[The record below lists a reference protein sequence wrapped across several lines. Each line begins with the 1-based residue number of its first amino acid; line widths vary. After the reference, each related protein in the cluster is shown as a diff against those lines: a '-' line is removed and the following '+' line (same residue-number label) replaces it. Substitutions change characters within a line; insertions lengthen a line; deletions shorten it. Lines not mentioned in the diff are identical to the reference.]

1 VLIGRI
7 SPLTVSCILRVSIM
21 SARRRPGEWPLA
33 RFKSLI
39 GLGFRTRTS
48 DPVCSHPM
56 PEQPHGGTT
65 GRWLKRITQSM
76 SGEPRDL
83 AELVENLREAPV
95 RPLPSPTAR
104 AGALGWLRANLFSS
118 VSNTILTVVAVAL
131 LALTV
136 PPVIRWALIDAVW
149 SAPNSR
155 ACRGAGACWAFIA
168 EKWRFILFGTYP
180 YEQHWRPFC
189 AVLIFI
195 AMILASCDR
204 RLWGRRLMLVWLAG
218 LVVVGVLMWG
228 GIFGLSYVG
237 NELWGGLP
245 LTLILAI
252 VGMAFAFPLAILLA
266 LGRRSPLPA
275 VRTIC
280 IAYIELI
287 RGVPLITV
295 LFMASV
301 MLPLFLPAG
310 MTIDKLL
317 RAQLAIILFAAAYL
331 AEVVR
336 GGLQAIPKGQIEAAD
351 ALGLGYWRRTRLIV
365 LPQALT
371 LVIPPLVNTFI
382 GTFKD
387 TTLVIIIGLFDL
399 LGTLNAALN
408 DANWRGTSAE
418 AYVFAAVIYFC
429 FCFFMSRYSQMLE
442 REFNKGRRR

>member
-1 VLIGRI
+1 MTDIAQEL
-7 SPLTVSCILRVSIM
+7 
-21 SARRRPGEWPLA
+21 PLA
-33 RFKSLI
+33 AEPPPPAAS
-39 GLGFRTRTS
+39 GLF
-48 DPVCSHPM
+48 
-56 PEQPHGGTT
+56 
-65 GRWLKRITQSM
+65 
-76 SGEPRDL
+76 
-83 AELVENLREAPV
+83 
-95 RPLPSPTAR
+95 
-104 AGALGWLRANLFSS
+104 GWLRANLFSS
-118 VSNTILTVVAVAL
+118 LSNTTLPLIAVAL
-131 LALTV
+131 LAVTV
-136 PPVIRWALIDAVW
+136 PPVIRWALVDAVW

-155 ACRGAGACWAFIA
+155 ACHGAGACWAFIA

-195 AMILASCDR
+195 AMILASWDR

-218 LVVVGVLMWG
+218 LAAVGVLMWG

-280 IAYIELI
+280 IGYIELI

-331 AEVVR
+331 AEVIR

-371 LVIPPLVNTFI
+371 LVIPPLVNNFI
-382 GTFKD
+382 GAFKN
-387 TTLVIIIGLFDL
+387 TSLVIIIGLFDL
-399 LGTLNAALN
+399 LNTANTALS
-408 DANWRGTSAE
+408 DPNWQGFASE
-418 AYVFAAVIYFC
+418 AYVFVAVIYWR

-442 REFNKGRRR
+442 REFNRGHRR

>member
-1 VLIGRI
+1 
-7 SPLTVSCILRVSIM
+7 
-21 SARRRPGEWPLA
+21 
-33 RFKSLI
+33 
-39 GLGFRTRTS
+39 
-48 DPVCSHPM
+48 
-56 PEQPHGGTT
+56 
-65 GRWLKRITQSM
+65 M
-76 SGEPRDL
+76 SGIGQ
-83 AELVENLREAPV
+83 ELVLAAD
-95 RPLPSPTAR
+95 SPPPAA
-104 AGALGWLRANLFSS
+104 AGLFGWLRANLFSS
-118 VSNTILTVVAVAL
+118 VSNTILTVVAAAL
-131 LALTV
+131 LAVTV
-136 PPVIRWALIDAVW
+136 PPVIRWALVDAVW

-189 AVLIFI
+189 AVLIFV

-218 LVVVGVLMWG
+218 LVAVGVLMWG

-237 NELWGGLP
+237 NELWGGLL

-252 VGMAFAFPLAILLA
+252 VGMAFAFPFAILLA

-317 RAQLAIILFAAAYL
+317 RAQSAFTLFAAAYL
-331 AEVVR
+331 AENVR
-336 GGLQAIPKGQIEAAD
+336 GGLQAISRGQYEAAD
-351 ALGLGYWRRTRLIV
+351 SLGLGYWRRTWLIV
-365 LPQALT
+365 LPQALAM
-371 LVIPPLVNTFI
+371 VITPLVNSFI
-382 GTFKD
+382 GTFKN
-387 TTLVIIIGLFDL
+387 TTLVVIIGLIDL
-399 LGTLNAALN
+399 IGATNAALT
-408 DANWRGTSAE
+408 DANWRGYSVE
-418 AYVFAAVIYFC
+418 AYLFIAAIYWS

-442 REFNKGRRR
+442 